1 MRSELGT
8 AVCVIWF
15 AEVSPP
21 QGLPS
26 SFEPKCWCAPSI
38 FLIYTA
44 SSYVPTILGGAYM
57 LLVPLTISHSV
68 HYILFERMFFFRNI
82 TSKGHKCIRI
92 PHGNRFIF
100 LWTVKILRTGKRS
113 FFFKKQKLVGEY
125 IHREKPSDT
134 LGRHVFEWFFSAAL
148 FVYSIASPI
157 HFSYPPHFLFSLL
170 HNAPIDIC
178 LTLKNTT
185 WMGQNKIS
193 FGTEHLQSLKCA

>member
-1 MRSELGT
+1 MRAFHLFDIHCKQLRANYFG
-8 AVCVIWF
+8 
-15 AEVSPP
+15 
-21 QGLPS
+21 
-26 SFEPKCWCAPSI
+26 
-38 FLIYTA
+38 
-44 SSYVPTILGGAYM
+44 GGAYM

-157 HFSYPPHFLFSLL
+157 HFSYPPIFCFLYYIMHRL
-170 HNAPIDIC
+170 IYV
-178 LTLKNTT
+178 
-185 WMGQNKIS
+185 
-193 FGTEHLQSLKCA
+193 